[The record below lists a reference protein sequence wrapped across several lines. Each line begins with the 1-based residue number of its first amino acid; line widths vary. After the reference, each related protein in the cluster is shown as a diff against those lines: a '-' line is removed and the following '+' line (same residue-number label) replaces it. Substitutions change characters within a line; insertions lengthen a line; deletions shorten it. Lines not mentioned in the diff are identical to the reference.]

1 MAQLMMREALD
12 GTPPRAE
19 REKALKI
26 LAKSIFREL
35 RGQGYEA
42 RELVALS
49 TELLDL
55 VTGDLR
61 PDLPSK

>member
-1 MAQLMMREALD
+1 MPQLMIREALD
-12 GTPPRAE
+12 GTSARGE

-35 RGQGYEA
+35 KNNGYEA
-42 RELVALS
+42 REIVALS

-55 VTGDLR
+55 VTNEIR
-61 PDLPSK
+61 PDSSK